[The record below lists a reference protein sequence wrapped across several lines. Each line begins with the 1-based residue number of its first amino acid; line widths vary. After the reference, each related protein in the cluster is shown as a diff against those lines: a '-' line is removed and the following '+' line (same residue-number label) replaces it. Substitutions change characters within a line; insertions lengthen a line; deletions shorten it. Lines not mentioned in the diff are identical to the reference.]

1 MWGMFRRRDS
11 EAGKNQAAVASR
23 PRHAAPA
30 GHDTGHDAGHDV
42 GPARHTGH
50 DAGPARHAAPPRAD
64 AAEAGQEQRE
74 PWGPPPAGLDV
85 SLPHPARVWNYWLGG
100 RDFFAAD
107 KAAGEE
113 IGQEFPHLAEAA
125 RAERAF
131 LVRAVRFLAGPA
143 RIRQFL
149 DVGSGLP
156 AGGNTHEI
164 AQRIVPDTGIVY
176 ADHDPA
182 VILHAKALLSSPML
196 ASTPGG
202 VVCYTQADLRDVTA
216 VLADAASTLDV
227 SKPVALIMLGILGH
241 IDDYG
246 AARSI
251 TSQLMDALPAGSY
264 LVIADG
270 VAASPA
276 ISSAQRRYDETA
288 RPRYGAS
295 APAPYVLRK
304 PDELASFFAGLDL
317 IEPGVVPCPRWR
329 PDRLDRS
336 GQSARPAPP
345 ASPGRLAP
353 PGGPGTD
360 GGRDDEATAYCGVAR
375 KP

>member
-1 MWGMFRRRDS
+1 MFRRRVS
-11 EAGKNQAAVASR
+11 EGKHEAGVPDGRQ
-23 PRHAAPA
+23 
-30 GHDTGHDAGHDV
+30 
-42 GPARHTGH
+42 
-50 DAGPARHAAPPRAD
+50 DAGPASHGLRDSPGPAAGSDPD
-64 AAEAGQEQRE
+64 RE

-85 SLPHPARVWNYWLGG
+85 SMPHPARVRNYWLGG

-113 IGQEFPHLAEAA
+113 IGGEFPHLAEIA

-143 RIRQFL
+143 RIRQYL
-149 DVGSGLP
+149 DVGAGLP

-164 AQRIVPDTGIVY
+164 AQRIAPESGIVY
-176 ADHDPA
+176 ADNDPV

-202 VVCYTQADLRDVTA
+202 VVCYTQADLRDVAA
-216 VLADAASTLDV
+216 VLAGAGSTLDM
-227 SKPVALIMLGILGH
+227 SKPVALIMLGVLGH
-241 IDDYG
+241 VDDYG

-251 TSQLMDALPAGSY
+251 ASQLMDALPSGSY

-276 ISSAQRRYDETA
+276 VSSAQRRYDETA

-295 APAPYVLRK
+295 APAPYTLRK

-345 ASPGRLAP
+345 ASPARLAP
-353 PGGPGTD
+353 PGTPGAPGADRAD
-360 GGRDDEATAYCGVAR
+360 GGRDDEAAAAYCGVAR